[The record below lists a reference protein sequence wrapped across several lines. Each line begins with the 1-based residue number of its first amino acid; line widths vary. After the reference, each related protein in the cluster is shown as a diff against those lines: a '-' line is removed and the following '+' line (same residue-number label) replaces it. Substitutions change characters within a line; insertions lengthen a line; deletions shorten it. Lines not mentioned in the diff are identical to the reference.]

1 MYRVYSTNLSLEYL
15 FFRLSFWANLEQK
28 YNPKKKTSGCSPL
41 SFLFRVLKF
50 SRKKPA
56 EIFKRLLVVCER
68 RKKENHMCFSHH
80 HPRLAL
86 FCISLLLLF
95 LRTLGLGRIKVTR
108 QRNDFDE
115 SAEKTDWG
123 ERCVGFDRE
132 ERRCLF

>member
-1 MYRVYSTNLSLEYL
+1 MCVMYRVIRLIFLSNISFASL
-15 FFRLSFWANLEQK
+15 FGQIWNK
-28 YNPKKKTSGCSPL
+28 TNPKKKTSGCSPL
-41 SFLFRVLKF
+41 SFLFRVLQIFLQIF
-50 SRKKPA
+50 SNV
-56 EIFKRLLVVCER
+56 FLSSER
-68 RKKENHMCFSHH
+68 REKENHMCFSH

-86 FCISLLLLF
+86 FCISLSLLF
-95 LRTLGLGRIKVTR
+95 LRILGVGRIKVTR